1 MVVCMCTT
9 YADAP
14 AALLLATHCC
24 MCNRPLVD
32 AESIERGM
40 GPTCA
45 ENHGVG
51 DASELPSWGDAAA
64 AVERALGADARQ
76 LVPGFWAAALAG
88 DARRGCNALV
98 ARIAIRPEATDVAGL
113 VVAVHEL
120 GFVLL
125 ARRLTE
131 RLLEANAVRV
141 SVEGGDLVVNAPFSP
156 AFNDALRANAPGRR
170 WDRDAK
176 VWRVPSAAKRGLW
189 TALRAAFAGR
199 ALVSD
204 KGVAVI
210 APLAA

>member
-1 MVVCMCTT
+1 MCTT

-14 AALLLATHCC
+14 STILLATHCC

-32 AESIERGM
+32 AESVERGM

-51 DASELPSWGDAAA
+51 DASELPSWGDAAK
-64 AVERALGADARQ
+64 AVELALGADARQ
-76 LVPGFWAAALAG
+76 LVPGFWAAALDG
-88 DARRGCNALV
+88 DARRASNVLV
-98 ARIAIRPEATDVAGL
+98 ARIAVRPDAVDAAGL

-131 RLLEANAVRV
+131 RLLEASAVRIDV
-141 SVEGGDLVVNAPFSP
+141 DGDALLVTAPYSP
-156 AFNDALRANAPGRR
+156 AFNDALRTSAPARR

-176 VWRVPSAAKRGLW
+176 VWRVPASSKRGLW
-189 TALRAAFAGR
+189 TALRAAFPGR
-199 ALVSD
+199 PLVSA
-204 KGVAVI
+204 KGVALI
-210 APLAA
+210 AA